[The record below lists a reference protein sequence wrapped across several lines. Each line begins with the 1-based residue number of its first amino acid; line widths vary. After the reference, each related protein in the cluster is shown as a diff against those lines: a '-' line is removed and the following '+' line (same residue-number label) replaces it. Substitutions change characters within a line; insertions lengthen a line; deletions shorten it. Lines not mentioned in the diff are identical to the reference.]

1 MELVPVYHF
10 LTPKP
15 SLLPSGNK
23 RGVPSRTAG
32 VTLAR
37 NGRGRLIQA
46 HRLKALDESFQ
57 ASHQRLDADVIQWCN
72 SHGCP
77 PDRLPYRFATEGIS

>member
-1 MELVPVYHF
+1 MT

-37 NGRGRLIQA
+37 NGRGRSIQA
-46 HRLKALDESFQ
+46 RRLKALDESFQ
-57 ASHQRLDADVIQWCN
+57 ASHQRFDADDVRWCS

-77 PDRLPYRFATEGIS
+77 PDRVDHRSATEGIS

>member
-1 MELVPVYHF
+1 MKL

-15 SLLPSGNK
+15 CLSENSDN
-23 RGVPSRTAG
+23 GVGAVGTAG

-37 NGRGRLIQA
+37 NGRGRSIQA
-46 HRLKALDESFQ
+46 RRLKALDESFQ
-57 ASHQRLDADVIQWCN
+57 ASHQRFDADDVRWCS

-77 PDRLPYRFATEGIS
+77 PDRVDHRSATEGIS